1 MREIFDR
8 DALEL
13 VKRYGGYVEVEEF
26 EFLAAFSF
34 IYGYDDIVYGY
45 FYETFKENL
54 RLFELCETRQDYTEQ
69 EVEDVLLEFLR
80 LIDKSII
87 KRPKEE
93 VKGKVVYGK
102 AKIKVRKKDRSYG
115 EILTYDSFLKRYFS
129 NILKGYPTAM

>member
-1 MREIFDR
+1 M
-8 DALEL
+8 
-13 VKRYGGYVEVEEF
+13 
-26 EFLAAFSF
+26 
-34 IYGYDDIVYGY
+34 
-45 FYETFKENL
+45 
-54 RLFELCETRQDYTEQ
+54 
-69 EVEDVLLEFLR
+69 EFLR

>member
-45 FYETFKENL
+45 FYETFKETL
-54 RLFELCETRQDYTEQ
+54 RIFELCETRQDYTEQ
-69 EVEDVLLEFLR
+69 EVEDV
-80 LIDKSII
+80 
-87 KRPKEE
+87 
-93 VKGKVVYGK
+93 
-102 AKIKVRKKDRSYG
+102 
-115 EILTYDSFLKRYFS
+115 
-129 NILKGYPTAM
+129 